1 MVVGAS
7 VGATA
12 LGKLWLRPL
21 VWSCKLVEPANS
33 VTTTA
38 RGRLNM
44 RAAATSSGWALGE
57 GEAAV
62 YCVCPL
68 IEPPVV

>member
-1 MVVGAS
+1 
-7 VGATA
+7 
-12 LGKLWLRPL
+12 
-21 VWSCKLVEPANS
+21 LVEPANS

-44 RAAATSSGWALGE
+44 RAAATSSGWALGV

-68 IEPPVV
+68 IEPPAV

>member
-1 MVVGAS
+1 
-7 VGATA
+7 
-12 LGKLWLRPL
+12 
-21 VWSCKLVEPANS
+21 LVEPANS

-44 RAAATSSGWALGE
+44 RATATSSGWALGE

-62 YCVCPL
+62 YGVSPL